1 MLGHDASLLCCFGYV
16 VFHSKLIFMFTM
28 FFHSKVLT
36 SVYHITSKSPLRPKF
51 ISVLYC
57 LCDRIRANC
66 LIENHSS
73 IFLSDDVF

>member
-1 MLGHDASLLCCFGYV
+1 MLGHDASLLCCFGCV

-57 LCDRIRANC
+57 IVFVIELD

-73 IFLSDDVF
+73 ILLSDDVF